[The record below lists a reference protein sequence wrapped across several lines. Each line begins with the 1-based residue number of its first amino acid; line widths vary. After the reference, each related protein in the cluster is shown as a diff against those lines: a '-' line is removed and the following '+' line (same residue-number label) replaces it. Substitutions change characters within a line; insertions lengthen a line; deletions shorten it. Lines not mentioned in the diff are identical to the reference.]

1 MTIQQATRD
10 AHHDIT
16 WLVGALARALFERSE
31 TCGAV
36 LPALE
41 KVAACDFNAPL
52 ASLSPMLAPAC
63 RGLPEATIAALEVS
77 EEAAMALAASLEHL
91 RWQGNGEKW
100 AAAQV
105 LGPEG
110 PIGHRQARMAVLVAE
125 AGVVAPLGNTTP
137 LVFVL
142 SGAAQ
147 IVDENGALRHLA
159 PGEVRAA
166 HGGELAV
173 TGERPLLAVMLDV

>member
-16 WLVGALARALFERSE
+16 WLVGALARALFERAE

-52 ASLSPMLAPAC
+52 ASLSPMLTPAC

-105 LGPEG
+105 MGPEG
-110 PIGHRQARMAVLVAE
+110 PVRHGQARLAMLVAE
-125 AGVVAPLGNTTP
+125 AGASVPLGETAP

-142 SGAAQ
+142 SGAAR
-147 IVDENGALRHLA
+147 IMDETGALRHLA

-166 HGGELAV
+166 HGGEVMVA
-173 TGERPLLAVMLDV
+173 GERPLLAAMLDA